1 MRRWIHLWKPLGAIR
16 PPSNLRQNAWT
27 QVLVASGVR
36 SDEASEQPRSSAAL
50 LLIVAAR
57 LCWTRRS
64 AEAHCEFRW
73 RSWTGLLQ
81 HRQRWSNRCHY
92 FLLLV
97 AHCGLCQQK
106 FPHRTARSNNS
117 AYCSPRFLHQAAYL
131 RLRPSLKRQLRNM
144 FSFLQRYVW
153 RHFER
158 RTEAR
163 LILWCRFHAVF

>member
-1 MRRWIHLWKPLGAIR
+1 MRRRIHLWKPLGAIR

-73 RSWTGLLQ
+73 RSWTGPLQ
-81 HRQRWSNRCHY
+81 HRQRWANRCHY
-92 FLLLV
+92 LLLLV
-97 AHCGLCQQK
+97 AHCALCQQK
-106 FPHRTARSNNS
+106 FPHSTARSNNS
-117 AYCSPRFLHQAAYL
+117 AYCSPRFLHQAATIPEATAPQYVFVL
-131 RLRPSLKRQLRNM
+131 ATVCMAPFRTTNWSTTNPLMPLSRSILKL
-144 FSFLQRYVW
+144 
-153 RHFER
+153 
-158 RTEAR
+158 
-163 LILWCRFHAVF
+163 